1 MTSRCA
7 LSIAKCSSGREIGK
21 KFSSEATMTIYFH
34 VEQRDFSIVNTAQT
48 CLFQSKPIYD
58 WTSKKRDGVELI
70 AFSQRSKVGQGAVLL
85 GTKWR
90 LLHFVVQTYDGK
102 CCIADFKDL
111 IANGAE
117 RMKQNVATEKIA
129 MIQGDSN
136 EDEMLT
142 EFG

>member
-1 MTSRCA
+1 M
-7 LSIAKCSSGREIGK
+7 
-21 KFSSEATMTIYFH
+21 
-34 VEQRDFSIVNTAQT
+34 
-48 CLFQSKPIYD
+48 
-58 WTSKKRDGVELI
+58 I
-70 AFSQRSKVGQGAVLL
+70 AFSQRSKVGQCAVLL
-85 GTKWR
+85 GTNCANKWR
-90 LLHFVVQTYDGK
+90 LLYFSSYNNIVVQTYSDGK

-129 MIQGDSN
+129 MIQEDSN